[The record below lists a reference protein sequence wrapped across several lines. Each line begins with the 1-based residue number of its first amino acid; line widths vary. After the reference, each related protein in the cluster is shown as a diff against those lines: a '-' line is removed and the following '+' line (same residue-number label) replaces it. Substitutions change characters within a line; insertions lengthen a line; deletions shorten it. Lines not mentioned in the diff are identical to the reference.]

1 MQGMEM
7 SGNLRSVTSGTPG
20 LDPSGCYEANSGS
33 LLSTVQRSPSS
44 VTLATAWRPSTKSPL
59 GVMKREDERLGSVPV
74 SESERAML
82 QDSIDQLELT
92 FN

>member
-1 MQGMEM
+1 MCEAVTFG
-7 SGNLRSVTSGTPG
+7 RSLQEPQASTHLAATRPT
-20 LDPSGCYEANSGS
+20 LDLC
-33 LLSTVQRSPSS
+33 SPQSSAASS